1 MPIMRGHFWYR
12 QRILQNDLVENIG
25 TIFGGSGTIFVEI

>member
-1 MPIMRGHFWYR
+1 MPIMRGRFWYR

-25 TIFGGSGTIFVEI
+25 TIFRW